1 MNQYNIEIVY
11 SNGCSHSAAGGL
23 ELVRTIDDKKTLI
36 TDVYKEKYN
45 VSWKT
50 QEDATYIAHLAK
62 LLGGIEYVADAA
74 SGGGTGRV
82 IRLAYDFV
90 KKNWDKKDKLFL
102 VLEFPCFFQR
112 MDVFSVKL
120 DSWMVVNQSFSESS
134 GRRNHL
140 YATRKYFVDEFTK
153 DTEKIDADKELTTY
167 LDNFT
172 RIDVEY
178 EKLIREMETFLSFLS
193 FNNIKHVWFEGGKT
207 IQSKFN
213 RELLK
218 NELSIYDELGYH
230 NDFHDWVLKHKLS
243 IKDEL
248 EGLSTDL
255 HPGYFGHKKFADI
268 LYEHINKNYNM

>member
-1 MNQYNIEIVY
+1 MNKYNIEIVY

-50 QEDATYIAHLAK
+50 QEDATYIAHLAT

-82 IRLAYDFV
+82 LRMAYDFV
-90 KKNWDKKDKLFL
+90 KRNWNKKDKLFL
-102 VLEFPCFFQR
+102 VLELPAFFQR
-112 MDVFSVKL
+112 MDVFSLKL
-120 DSWMVVNQSFSESS
+120 DHWMVVNQSFSNT

-140 YATRKYFVDEFTK
+140 YATRKYFVDEFQN
-153 DTEKIDADKELTTY
+153 DTQIIKNELTTY

-172 RIDVEY
+172 RIDIE
-178 EKLIREMETFLSFLS
+178 EQKLIREIETFLSFLK
-193 FNNIKHVWFEGGKT
+193 FNDIKHIWFEGGK
-207 IQSKFN
+207 IIHNKINPQ
-213 RELLK
+213 LLK
-218 NELSIYDELGYH
+218 DQLAIYDEISYH
-230 NDFHDWVLKHKLS
+230 NDFHTWSIKHKLT

-255 HPGYFGHKKFADI
+255 HPGYFAHKKFADI
-268 LYEHINKNYNM
+268 LYEHINKKYNM

>member
-1 MNQYNIEIVY
+1 MINKHNIEIVY

-23 ELVRTIDDKKTLI
+23 ELVRTVDDKKTPI
-36 TDVYKEKYN
+36 IDVYKEKYN

-50 QEDATYIAHLAK
+50 QEDATYIAHLAG

-82 IRLAYDFV
+82 IRLAYDFI

-102 VLEFPCFFQR
+102 VLEFPAFFQR

-120 DSWMVVNQSFSESS
+120 DHWMVVNQSFSNT

-140 YATRKYFVDEFTK
+140 YATRKYFVDEFQH
-153 DTEKIDADKELTTY
+153 DLSLIDSEKELTTY
-167 LDNFT
+167 LDSFT
-172 RIDVEY
+172 RIDIEY
-178 EKLIREMETFLSFLS
+178 EKLIREIETFLSFLK
-193 FNNIKHVWFEGGKT
+193 FNNIKHLWFEGGKNVH
-207 IQSKFN
+207 SKLN
-213 RELLK
+213 NELLK
-218 NELSIYDELGYH
+218 THLKIYDELGYH
-230 NDFHDWVLKHKLS
+230 TDFHDWALKHKLT

-248 EGLSTDL
+248 EGISTDL

-268 LYEHINKNYNM
+268 LYEHINKKYNM

>member
-1 MNQYNIEIVY
+1 MNKHNIEIVY

-36 TDVYKEKYN
+36 TDVYKQKYN

-50 QEDATYIAHLAK
+50 QEDATYIAHLAG

-82 IRLAYDFV
+82 IRMAYDFV
-90 KKNWDKKDKLFL
+90 KRNWSKKDKLFL

-140 YATRKYFVDEFTK
+140 YATRKYFVDEFSK
-153 DTEKIDADKELTTY
+153 DTQKIDGDKELTTY
-167 LDNFT
+167 LDSFT
-172 RIDVEY
+172 RIDIEG
-178 EKLIREMETFLSFLS
+178 EKLIREIETFLSFLK
-193 FNNIKHVWFEGGKT
+193 FNDIKHIWFESDNLS
-207 IQSKFN
+207 QSKIN
-213 RELLK
+213 KSLLET
-218 NELSIYDELGYH
+218 ELSIKDEIDH
-230 NDFHDWVLKHKLS
+230 HKDFHSWIIKHKLT

-268 LYEHINKNYNM
+268 LYEYISKKHNI

>member
-1 MNQYNIEIVY
+1 MNKHNIEIVY

-36 TDVYKEKYN
+36 TDVYKQKYN

-50 QEDATYIAHLAK
+50 QEDATYIAHLAG

-82 IRLAYDFV
+82 IRMAYDFV
-90 KKNWDKKDKLFL
+90 KRNWSKKDKLFL

-140 YATRKYFVDEFTK
+140 YATRKYFVDEFSK
-153 DTEKIDADKELTTY
+153 DTQKIDGDKELTTY
-167 LDNFT
+167 LDSFT
-172 RIDVEY
+172 RIDIEG
-178 EKLIREMETFLSFLS
+178 EKLIREIETFLSFLK
-193 FNNIKHVWFEGGKT
+193 FNDIKHIWFESDNLS
-207 IQSKFN
+207 QSKIN
-213 RELLK
+213 KSLLET
-218 NELSIYDELGYH
+218 ELSIKDEIDH
-230 NDFHDWVLKHKLS
+230 HKDFHSWIIKRKLT

-268 LYEHINKNYNM
+268 LYEYISKKHNI

>member
-1 MNQYNIEIVY
+1 MINNHNIEIVY

-23 ELVRTIDDKKTLI
+23 ELVRTVDDKKTLI

-50 QEDATYIAHLAK
+50 QEDATYIAHLAS

-90 KKNWDKKDKLFL
+90 KRNWDKKDKLFL
-102 VLEFPCFFQR
+102 VLEFPAFFQR
-112 MDVFSVKL
+112 IDMFSVKL
-120 DSWMVVNQSFSESS
+120 NHWMVINQSFSNT

-140 YATRKYFVDEFTK
+140 YATRKYFVDEFAN
-153 DTEKIDADKELTTY
+153 DLRLIDSEKELTNY

-172 RIDVEY
+172 RIDIEE
-178 EKLIREMETFLSFLS
+178 EKLIREIETFLSFLK
-193 FNNIKHVWFEGGKT
+193 FNNIKHIWFEGGNLTQPK
-207 IQSKFN
+207 IDKS
-213 RELLK
+213 LLE
-218 NELSIYDELGYH
+218 NELSINDEIGH
-230 NDFHDWVLKHKLS
+230 HTDFHNWITKHKLT

-268 LYEHINKNYNM
+268 LYEHISKNYNM

>member
-1 MNQYNIEIVY
+1 MNKHNIEIVY

-23 ELVRTIDDKKTLI
+23 ELVRTIDDKTTLI

-50 QEDATYIAHLAK
+50 QEDATYIAHLAT
-62 LLGGIEYVADAA
+62 LLGGIEYVAEAA

-82 IRLAYDFV
+82 IRMAYDFV
-90 KKNWDKKDKLFL
+90 KKNWNKKDKLFL
-102 VLEFPCFFQR
+102 VLELPAFFQR

-120 DSWMVVNQSFSESS
+120 DHWMVVNQSFSNT

-140 YATRKYFVDEFTK
+140 YATRKYFVDEFRD
-153 DTEKIDADKELTTY
+153 DTQIINNEKELTTY

-172 RIDVEY
+172 RIDIE
-178 EKLIREMETFLSFLS
+178 EQKLIREIETFLSFLN
-193 FNNIKHVWFEGGKT
+193 FNDIKHIWFEGGK
-207 IQSKFN
+207 IIHNKINPQ
-213 RELLK
+213 LLK
-218 NELSIYDELGYH
+218 NQLSIYDDIDYH
-230 NDFHDWVLKHKLS
+230 NDFHTWSIKHKMT

-255 HPGYFGHKKFADI
+255 HPGYFAHKKFAEI
-268 LYEHINKNYNM
+268 LYEHINKKYNM

>member
-23 ELVRTIDDKKTLI
+23 ELVRTIDNKKTLI

-50 QEDATYIAHLAK
+50 QEDATYIAHLAG

-82 IRLAYDFV
+82 IRMAYDFV
-90 KKNWDKKDKLFL
+90 KRNWSKKDKLFL

-120 DSWMVVNQSFSESS
+120 DSWMVVNQSFSNS

-140 YATRKYFVDEFTK
+140 YATRKYFIDEFK
-153 DTEKIDADKELTTY
+153 NDLALIDSEKELTNY

-172 RIDVEY
+172 RIDTEE
-178 EKLIREMETFLSFLS
+178 EKLIREIETFLSFLK
-193 FNNIKHVWFEGGKT
+193 FNDIKHIWFEGDRLS
-207 IQSKFN
+207 QSKIN
-213 RELLK
+213 KSLLET
-218 NELSIYDELGYH
+218 ELSIKDEIDH
-230 NDFHDWVLKHKLS
+230 HKDFHSWTIKHKLT

-268 LYEHINKNYNM
+268 LYEYISKKHNI

>member
-1 MNQYNIEIVY
+1 MNKHNIEIVY

-36 TDVYKEKYN
+36 TDVYKQKYN

-50 QEDATYIAHLAK
+50 QEDATYIAHLAS

-90 KKNWDKKDKLFL
+90 KRNWDKKDKLFL

-140 YATRKYFVDEFTK
+140 YATRKYFIDEFSK
-153 DTEKIDADKELTTY
+153 DTQKIDGDKELTTY

-178 EKLIREMETFLSFLS
+178 EKMKREIETFLSFLS
-193 FNNIKHVWFEGGKT
+193 FNNIKHIWFEGGKT
-207 IQSKFN
+207 IQVNFN
-213 RELLK
+213 TELLK
-218 NELSIYDELGYH
+218 NELAIYDELGYH
-230 NDFHDWVLKHKLS
+230 NDFHSWIRNHNLT

-268 LYEHINKNYNM
+268 LYEHINKKYNM

>member
-1 MNQYNIEIVY
+1 MNKYNIEIVY

-50 QEDATYIAHLAK
+50 QEDATYIAHLAT

-90 KKNWDKKDKLFL
+90 KRNWNKKDKLFL
-102 VLEFPCFFQR
+102 VLELPAFFQR

-120 DSWMVVNQSFSESS
+120 DHWMVVNQSFSNT

-140 YATRKYFVDEFTK
+140 YATRKYFVDEFNN
-153 DTEKIDADKELTTY
+153 DTQIINNERELTTY

-172 RIDVEY
+172 RIDIE
-178 EKLIREMETFLSFLS
+178 EQKLIREIETFLSFLK
-193 FNNIKHVWFEGGKT
+193 FNDIKHIWFEGGK
-207 IQSKFN
+207 IIHKKINPQ
-213 RELLK
+213 LLK
-218 NELSIYDELGYH
+218 DQLAIYDNIDYH
-230 NDFHDWVLKHKLS
+230 NDFHTWSIKHKMT

-255 HPGYFGHKKFADI
+255 HPGYFAHKKFADI
-268 LYEHINKNYNM
+268 LYEHINKKYNM

>member
-1 MNQYNIEIVY
+1 MNKYNIEIVY

-50 QEDATYIAHLAK
+50 QEDATYIAHLAT

-74 SGGGTGRV
+74 SGGGTGRS
-82 IRLAYDFV
+82 IRMAYDFV

-120 DSWMVVNQSFSESS
+120 DSWMVVNQSFSNS

-140 YATRKYFVDEFTK
+140 YATRKYFVNEFNC
-153 DTEKIDADKELTTY
+153 DTQKIDGDKELTTY

-172 RIDVEY
+172 RIDIE
-178 EKLIREMETFLSFLS
+178 EQKLIREIETFLSFLK
-193 FNNIKHVWFEGGKT
+193 FNNIKHIWFESDKSIET
-207 IQSKFN
+207 KINSD
-213 RELLK
+213 LLK
-218 NELSIYDELGYH
+218 DELRIYDELGYH
-230 NDFHDWVLKHKLS
+230 NDFHDWIMKHKLT

-248 EGLSTDL
+248 DGLSTDL

-268 LYEHINKNYNM
+268 LYEHINKKYNM

>member
-1 MNQYNIEIVY
+1 MNQYNIELVY

-23 ELVRTIDDKKTLI
+23 ELIRTIDDKKTLI

-50 QEDATYIAHLAK
+50 QEDATYIAHLAG
-62 LLGGIEYVADAA
+62 LLGGIEYVADAT

-90 KKNWDKKDKLFL
+90 KKNWHRKDKLFL

-140 YATRKYFVDEFTK
+140 YATRKYFVDEFSK
-153 DTEKIDADKELTTY
+153 DTQKIDGDKELTTY

-172 RIDVEY
+172 RIDIEG
-178 EKLIREMETFLSFLS
+178 EKLIREIETFLSFLK
-193 FNNIKHVWFEGGKT
+193 FNDIKHIWFESDNLS
-207 IQSKFN
+207 QSKIN
-213 RELLK
+213 KSLLET
-218 NELSIYDELGYH
+218 ELSINDEVGYTS
-230 NDFHDWVLKHKLS
+230 DFHNWVMKHKLT

-268 LYEHINKNYNM
+268 LYEHISKNYNM